1 MAAGEWQRRTARAE
15 RFGQFVFGSG
25 GPIRSRR
32 EAGIHSVTSSAKAS

>member
-25 GPIRSRR
+25 DPEVRNMRV
-32 EAGIHSVTSSAKAS
+32 ALPV